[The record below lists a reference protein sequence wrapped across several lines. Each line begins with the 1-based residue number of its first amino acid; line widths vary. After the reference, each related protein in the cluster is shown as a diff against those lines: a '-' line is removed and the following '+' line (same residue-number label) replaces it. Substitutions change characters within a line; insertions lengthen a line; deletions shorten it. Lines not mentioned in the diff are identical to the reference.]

1 MTQQPYE
8 LSAIE
13 SARRIAR
20 GELTSEALVISCL
33 DRIAARE
40 DAVHAWAFLDPEY
53 AVKQARAIDREA
65 AQLAAR
71 RPRRHQGRYRH
82 LRHADR
88 IQFSNLPRT
97 STKIRLCLRDPFAEG
112 WLRALGKDRNNGVR
126 LQSPIVHP

>member
-20 GELTSEALVISCL
+20 GELTSEALVISYL

-53 AVKQARAIDREA
+53 AVKQARAIDRE
-65 AQLAAR
+65 
-71 RPRRHQGRYRH
+71 RPRSSLHGVPVGIK
-82 LRHADR
+82 DVIDTSD

-97 STKIRLCLRDPFAEG
+97 STKIRLCLCDPFAEG
-112 WLRALGKDRNNGVR
+112 WLRAPGNDRNNGVR